1 MAVSDATESGAAG
14 ASSLAAP
21 EVAEGP
27 TGASRWLTNKWVLRL
42 ISLVVVMGGWEL
54 VGSNI
59 NPIFLSTPS
68 KIFVALI
75 EMLRNGELAR
85 ALGISIAGI
94 AIGFSGALV
103 VGIPVGIMMGRNR
116 SFEYLL
122 DPWVN
127 ALFVTPRVA
136 LIPLILIWFGIGF
149 EAQVVVIFLSSVFPI
164 LINSY
169 AGVRNISGSLVD
181 VGRVFGASERQ
192 LFAEIILP
200 ASVPFIMTGLRLGI
214 GHAVIAMVVAQMFLA
229 QAGLGRLLV
238 QNGDRFRTDNVFA
251 VIIAIGLLGVAL
263 TEVVKLVERRYAHW
277 KESERAFY

>member
-1 MAVSDATESGAAG
+1 MVVSDATESSAAG
-14 ASSLAAP
+14 ASTLAAP
-21 EVAEGP
+21 DAAEGQA
-27 TGASRWLTNKWVLRL
+27 GAGRWLTNKWVLRL

-59 NPIFLSTPS
+59 NPIFLSTPT
-68 KIFVALI
+68 KIGVALI
-75 EMLRNGELAR
+75 EMLRNGDLVR

-94 AIGFSGALV
+94 SIGFSAALV

-229 QAGLGRLLV
+229 QVGLGRLLV

-263 TEVVKLVERRYAHW
+263 TEVVKQIERRYAHW